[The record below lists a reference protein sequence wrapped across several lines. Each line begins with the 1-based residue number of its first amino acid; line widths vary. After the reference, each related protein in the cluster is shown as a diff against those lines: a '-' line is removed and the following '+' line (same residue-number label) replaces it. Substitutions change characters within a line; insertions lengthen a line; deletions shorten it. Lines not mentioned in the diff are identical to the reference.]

1 MGENRP
7 EKKKASKKKSKGIG
21 RKKKKKKK
29 AKGLRAA
36 HCQLQ
41 RAGTELT
48 LMSQD
53 LQGAGWPP
61 ESPGLGTAQR
71 ALRKAL
77 TTAPVPLLL
86 PARIPHR

>member
-7 EKKKASKKKSKGIG
+7 EKKKASKKKKQ
-21 RKKKKKKK
+21 RHRKKKKK

>member
-21 RKKKKKKK
+21 RKKKK